1 MTDLEQL
8 VGKLNAHVEKEE
20 CLMMWTPY
28 ADREFNRR
36 FYFSVT
42 INLNWTEQL
51 LHLAFTNRGT
61 DGEYISLEDN
71 SKAQYLP
78 WQG

>member
-28 ADREFNRR
+28 ADRELNRR
-36 FYFSVT
+36 FYISVT
-42 INLNWTEQL
+42 I
-51 LHLAFTNRGT
+51 
-61 DGEYISLEDN
+61 
-71 SKAQYLP
+71 K
-78 WQG
+78 